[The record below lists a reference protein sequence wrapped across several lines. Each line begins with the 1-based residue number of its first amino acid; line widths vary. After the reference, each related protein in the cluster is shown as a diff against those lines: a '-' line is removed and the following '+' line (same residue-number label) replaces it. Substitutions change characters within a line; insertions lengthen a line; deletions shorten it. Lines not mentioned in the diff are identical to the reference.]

1 MQSTESRFERK
12 PDWLKIRP
20 PSGENY
26 LQIKQT
32 LRKYGLHTVCEEAH
46 CPNVYECWGG
56 GTATLMLM
64 GDVCTRGCRF
74 CAVTSGHPHGYL
86 DPLEP
91 WKTAQVLKEWGLDY
105 VVLTSVCRDDLPD
118 GGAGHFA
125 RTICAIKITNTE
137 MLVEVLIPDFRGD
150 IEALKKVVEAKP
162 DVIGHN
168 IETVERLTP
177 KARDRR
183 ANYRQSL
190 SVLEH
195 VKRLDTNIYTKS
207 SIMLGLG
214 ETEEELFQT
223 MRDLRA
229 VGVDILTLGQY
240 LRPSLRHLP
249 VVKYVHP
256 DEFAY
261 YKEKG
266 KELGFLY
273 VAAGPLVRSSYRAG
287 EFFIKAMK
295 AQSKSQKSEGL
306 KSEDE
311 FHG

>member
-1 MQSTESRFERK
+1 MQSTQSRFERK

-32 LRKYGLHTVCEEAH
+32 LSKYGLHTVCEEAH

-64 GDVCTRGCRF
+64 GDICTRGCRF
-74 CAVTSGHPHGYL
+74 CAVTSGHPNGHL

-91 WKTAQVLKEWGLDY
+91 WKTAQVLQKWGLDY

-118 GGAGHFA
+118 GGARHFA
-125 RTICAIKITNTE
+125 QTIRAIKIKNPE
-137 MLVEVLIPDFRGD
+137 MLVEVLIPDFSGD

-168 IETVERLTP
+168 IETVEGLTP
-177 KARDRR
+177 KVRDRR

-190 SVLEH
+190 MVLEN
-195 VKRLDTNIYTKS
+195 VKKLDKNIYTKS

-214 ETEEELFQT
+214 ETEDEVFQT
-223 MRDLRA
+223 MRDLRT

-240 LRPSLRHLP
+240 LRPSMRHLP
-249 VVKYVHP
+249 VAKYVHP

-261 YKEKG
+261 YKQKG
-266 KELGFLY
+266 EELGFLY
-273 VAAGPLVRSSYRAG
+273 VASGPLVRSSYRAG
-287 EFFIKAMK
+287 EFFIKALK
-295 AQSKSQKSEGL
+295 AQSESGEESRWL
-306 KSEDE
+306 KAPK
-311 FHG
+311 